1 MTKLMMAA
9 AATAMLA
16 ALVAGQWALTR
27 NSGAAASPAVTLS
40 APVKIGG
47 GFALTGDESSLG
59 LPAANGAKLAVKKI
73 NADGGVLGQPI
84 DFIVHDSQY
93 KMDVTAQTA
102 QQFVEKDKV
111 VAGLGYTDS

>member
-1 MTKLMMAA
+1 M
-9 AATAMLA
+9 
-16 ALVAGQWALTR
+16 
-27 NSGAAASPAVTLS
+27 TLS
-40 APVKIGG
+40 APVKMGG
-47 GFALTGDESSLG
+47 GFALTGDELSLG

-111 VAGLGYTDS
+111 VAGLGYTDF

>member
-1 MTKLMMAA
+1 MTKLMMA

-16 ALVAGQWALTR
+16 ALVAGQWSLTR
-27 NSGAAASPAVTLS
+27 NSGAAAASPGVTLS

-47 GFALTGDESSLG
+47 GFALTGDELSLG

-73 NADGGVLGQPI
+73 NANGGVLGQPI

-93 KMDVTAQTA
+93 KMDVTAQYA
-102 QQFVEKDKV
+102 KDDAPDRRDLRRV
-111 VAGLGYTDS
+111 